1 MKNLKVTTNGRIT
14 LPAPLRIKYGFT
26 PGRRVRFEVTDDE
39 IRIIPLVTKEEIQ
52 ANIGFLGTT
61 SQRPG
66 KKGKLLKALMKEKS
80 KIRLARLN
88 DGL

>member
-1 MKNLKVTTNGRIT
+1 MKLAKVTINGRIT
-14 LPAPLRIKYGFT
+14 LPAKLRKKYGLN
-26 PGRRVRFEVTDDE
+26 PGGKIKFEVTEDG

-66 KKGKLLKALMKEKS
+66 KKGKLLKVLMEEKGLEKEF
-80 KIRLARLN
+80 
-88 DGL
+88 